1 MSKNIG
7 KNRSI
12 MCSVVSCQNHCD
24 QEDFCAL
31 DRIQVGTHETDPA
44 MNQCTDC
51 QSFENVNLNEQEQAV
66 NQAKMERQQQSDDQM
81 LNY

>member
-12 MCSVVSCQNHCD
+12 QCNVTSCQNHCGR
-24 QEDFCAL
+24 ESFCSL
-31 DRIQVGTHETDPA
+31 DKVVIGTHETDPA

-51 QSFENVNLNEQEQAV
+51 QSFKNISRAEQKQAIKESEMQNLYSPESPE
-66 NQAKMERQQQSDDQM
+66 
-81 LNY
+81 Y

>member
-12 MCSVVSCQNHCD
+12 MCTVSSCQNHCD

-31 DRIQVGTHETDPA
+31 DRIQVGTHESDPA

-51 QSFENVNLNEQEQAV
+51 QSFSNVNAHEQSQAV
-66 NQAKMERQQQSDDQM
+66 QEAKMQQLEDGGTDA
-81 LNY
+81 